1 MKIKSA
7 NNEYIE
13 KVKLLSDEEIE
24 RLQSRMGS
32 KLTRRAEDKKLT
44 MIEALAIQLEKE
56 DEELEEWREKRAQL
70 LAKSETVEKSKKNKS
85 KKGED

>member
-7 NNEYIE
+7 NTEYIE
-13 KVKLLSDEEIE
+13 KVKLLSDDDIE

-32 KLTRRAEDKKLT
+32 KLTRRAEDKKLSI
-44 MIEALAIQLEKE
+44 IEALAIQLEKE

-70 LAKSETVEKSKKNKS
+70 LAKSEANEKSKKNKS
-85 KKGED
+85 KKNSD